1 MGCRAMLKPIPC
13 RVFAVPVYRH
23 HIVAPS
29 CLLEGVK
36 SQEPLILIAYGGKQ
50 LEKVP
55 NFAG

>member
-1 MGCRAMLKPIPC
+1 MLKPIPC